1 MIFMV
6 FVAPNDSLVKA
17 KIIQNVKTDLEN
29 CEQMAIKLEIIESQ
43 DIDELANF
51 TKNKIGQ
58 IIDVIFPDVKETQ
71 LIKNSIINV
80 KIQYVGDE
88 RGGKFIGIF

>member
-1 MIFMV
+1 MV

-17 KIIQNVKTDLEN
+17 KIIQNVKTDLKNSE
-29 CEQMAIKLEIIESQ
+29 EMTIQLEIIESQ

-58 IIDVIFPDVKETQ
+58 TIDVIFPDVKEIQ
-71 LIKNSIINV
+71 LKLDSIIDV

-88 RGGKFIGIF
+88 RDGKFIGIF

>member
-1 MIFMV
+1 MV

>member
-1 MIFMV
+1 MV

-17 KIIQNVKTDLEN
+17 KITQNVETDLKN
-29 CEQMAIKLEIIESQ
+29 SEQMTIKLEIIESQ

-58 IIDVIFPDVKETQ
+58 IIDVIFPDAKETQ
-71 LIKNSIINV
+71 LIKDSTINV

>member
-1 MIFMV
+1 MV

-17 KIIQNVKTDLEN
+17 KIIQNVEPDLKNSE
-29 CEQMAIKLEIIESQ
+29 EMTIRLEIIESQ

-58 IIDVIFPDVKETQ
+58 TIDVIFPDVKEIQ
-71 LIKNSIINV
+71 LKLDSIIDV

-88 RGGKFIGIF
+88 RDGKFIGIF

>member
-1 MIFMV
+1 MV

-17 KIIQNVKTDLEN
+17 KIIQNVETDLKN
-29 CEQMAIKLEIIESQ
+29 SEQIAIKLEIIESQ

-58 IIDVIFPDVKETQ
+58 TIDVVFPDAKETQ
-71 LIKNSIINV
+71 LKPDSIIDV

>member
-1 MIFMV
+1 MV

-17 KIIQNVKTDLEN
+17 KIIQNVETDLKNSEKI
-29 CEQMAIKLEIIESQ
+29 AIKLEIIESQ
-43 DIDELANF
+43 DIGELANF

-58 IIDVIFPDVKETQ
+58 TIDVIFPDAKKTQ
-71 LIKNSIINV
+71 LKPDSIIDV

>member
-1 MIFMV
+1 MSKRF
-6 FVAPNDSLVKA
+6 
-17 KIIQNVKTDLEN
+17 KINQKNS
-29 CEQMAIKLEIIESQ
+29 EQMAIKLEIIESQ

-58 IIDVIFPDVKETQ
+58 IIDVIFPDAKETQ
-71 LIKNSIINV
+71 LIKDSTINV